1 MFRSKKKEESRE
13 EEVDSDEIKTIDF
26 AHIQILCVNR
36 MGYTPKEA
44 GLLYFGE
51 YVELFEGYKKLYN
64 FEKQNMIYKV
74 APGERE
80 VARLSDL

>member
-1 MFRSKKKEESRE
+1 MFWCKKKEEFRDE
-13 EEVDSDEIKTIDF
+13 EDDSGKAKTIDF

-36 MGYTPKEA
+36 MGYTPKTA

-64 FEKQNMIYKV
+64 FEKQKMIYKV
-74 APGERE
+74 DERE

>member
-1 MFRSKKKEESRE
+1 
-13 EEVDSDEIKTIDF
+13 
-26 AHIQILCVNR
+26 
-36 MGYTPKEA
+36 MGYTHKNA

-64 FEKQNMIYKV
+64 FEKQKLIYRIDE
-74 APGERE
+74 GGRE